1 MSIAERLSTQQAKH
15 MFNVGMPEL
24 ILIFLVALI
33 VVGPKRLPDLG
44 RQLGKAVASFKRATM
59 DLKEALEQEPPEDIK
74 EEVREKLG
82 YNDAKKEPSTR

>member
-1 MSIAERLSTQQAKH
+1 

-24 ILIFLVALI
+24 ILIFVVALI

-44 RQLGKAVASFKRATM
+44 RQLGKAVSSFKRATM

-82 YNDAKKEPSTR
+82 YTDAKKDPNV

>member
-1 MSIAERLSTQQAKH
+1 
-15 MFNVGMPEL
+15 MFNIGMPEL
-24 ILIFLVALI
+24 IVVFLVALI

-44 RQLGKAVASFKRATM
+44 RQLGKAIASFKRATM

-82 YNDAKKEPSTR
+82 YDDTKKESSSG